1 MQSRNRIG
9 RQLAGSDLR
18 AVELPLER
26 QLDSGPVATV
36 ALGSLRGAASPRLSG
51 ENTKHI
57 RLLAQSDA
65 PLPPIIV
72 HRETMR
78 VIDGMHRVRA
88 ARLRGQQE
96 IQALFYDGTEADAF
110 VLAVKVNRAHGLP
123 LSLADRKAAAA
134 RIIASHPQWSD
145 RAIAEVTALSH
156 KTVGAIRHG
165 PNGEIRQMDA
175 RIGQDGRVRPL
186 DAAAGRSRAAELLTN
201 HPNASLRQVAAAA
214 GISPETARDVRTRLL
229 HGRDPLLPGQ
239 RHKGRGLDPQP
250 SALTSRRDRPPPT
263 SAVSTGDPAAL
274 AGKLRRDPA
283 LRSSESVQAL
293 VRLLAMH
300 PADPAQWRQ
309 LAANIPSRWAMPLAA
324 AAVECA
330 RAWDA
335 FAAQVRQRAESY
347 PDS

>member
-1 MQSRNRIG
+1 MPSRG
-9 RQLAGSDLR
+9 ASVSGKELARSDSR

-26 QLDSGPVATV
+26 QLNLGPVATV
-36 ALGSLRGAASPRLSG
+36 ALGSLRRAASPRLSG
-51 ENTKHI
+51 ESLEHI
-57 RLLAQSDA
+57 RLLTQSDA

-88 ARLRGQQE
+88 ARLRGAQE
-96 IQALFYDGTEADAF
+96 IQTLFYDGTEADAF

-165 PNGEIRQMDA
+165 PDGEIRQMDA

-186 DAAAGRSRAAELLTN
+186 NAAVGRSRAAELLTN
-201 HPNASLRQVAAAA
+201 HPDASLRQVAAAA

-229 HGRDPLLPGQ
+229 HGHDPLLPGQ
-239 RHKGRGLDPQP
+239 RRKGRGPDLQP
-250 SALTSRRDRPPPT
+250 LALTGRRDRPSPGR
-263 SAVSTGDPAAL
+263 AANTGNPAAL
-274 AGKLRRDPA
+274 ARKLRRDPA
-283 LRSSESVQAL
+283 LRSSESIQAL
-293 VRLLAMH
+293 VHLLALH

-309 LAANIPSRWAMPLAA
+309 LTVDVPSRWAAHIATAA
-324 AAVECA
+324 AECA

-335 FAAQVRQRAESY
+335 FAVQVRQRAGS
-347 PDS
+347 